1 MTENVHFSMLKV
13 NPDMYEKT
21 MDKFRKYS
29 IKPREKYKPE
39 INWELKRVWKVL
51 NLENVLRE

>member
-1 MTENVHFSMLKV
+1 MTETVDFSMLKV

-29 IKPREKYKPE
+29 IKPR
-39 INWELKRVWKVL
+39 
-51 NLENVLRE
+51 